1 MDDRAEGRPLGR
13 DERTYV
19 PMHESPGEIAE
30 LEGDQKFVPLPR
42 SNRKAVD
49 GGEYTLDVHKQLK
62 KAGSS
67 SSIRTHTHTH
77 TLARAGA
84 RTAVTLRVVHSSV
97 LLFLLFDIAPHH
109 CTHHVYVLTPRR
121 IKIGRRLTSSE

>member
-1 MDDRAEGRPLGR
+1 MGR

-19 PMHESPGEIAE
+19 PMHESPGEIAV

-67 SSIRTHTHTH
+67 SSICTNTHTQA
-77 TLARAGA
+77 L
-84 RTAVTLRVVHSSV
+84 VLSFHSSV
-97 LLFLLFDIAPHH
+97 LLFLLFYIAPHH
-109 CTHHVYVLTPRR
+109 CKHHTHACIHLVEFFF
-121 IKIGRRLTSSE
+121 GRRLTSSE